1 MAENHRCTLYC
12 EGDVHAMLVTAP
24 AGVTRATIERF
35 AVWQGH
41 VVHEAR
47 RVLEADLATQLA
59 KRKWTWDPATE
70 ALTPFLPTHA
80 QPTDEVWMV
89 RVSLARREGESSAPG
104 PALHRGWW
112 QRFLTWRRRARG

>member
-1 MAENHRCTLYC
+1 MAETHRCTLYC
-12 EGDVHAMLVTAP
+12 EDDVHAMLVTAP
-24 AGVTRATIERF
+24 AGVTRATVERF

-80 QPTDEVWMV
+80 QPTDEVWLV
-89 RVSLARREGESSAPG
+89 RVSLAGQTRKMPSRG
-104 PALHRGWW
+104 PSLGRGWW
-112 QRFLTWRRRARG
+112 HRVRTWRGRARG